1 MTSARNTETETET
14 ETYDLSEGA
23 TFGAGGTEP
32 YAAAL
37 RRSHSNVLYLHE
49 TDDGATDDRQI
60 GGSERRGA
68 APMDVSRWHADAD
81 VADLSLLRSVTG
93 PVLDIG
99 CGPGRMVRAAM
110 DLGIEALGIDVSP
123 TAIEVATESGLSVL
137 LGSVFEA
144 LPLEGKWQT
153 TLLVD
158 GNIGIGGDVTA
169 MLARCDELIAAD
181 GEIVV
186 ETHPDAARDRTYT
199 GRLVDTHGR
208 QSDPFPWA
216 EIGVDALIACAA
228 AIGLASRQVWQL
240 DGRTFCRLARQRHP
254 KSPNAS

>member
-1 MTSARNTETETET
+1 MTRAGNTEIDDTAER
-14 ETYDLSEGA
+14 A

-49 TDDGATDDRQI
+49 ADEGDTVRSQV
-60 GGSERRGA
+60 GGGENGGA

-81 VADLSLLRSVTG
+81 AADLSLLRSVTG

-137 LGSVFEA
+137 LGSVFEE
-144 LPLEGKWQT
+144 LPLEGQWQT
-153 TLLVD
+153 ALLVD

-169 MLARCDELIAAD
+169 MLARCDELLAVD

-216 EIGVDALIACAA
+216 EIGVDSLIARAA
-228 AIGLASRQVWQL
+228 TIGLASRRVWQL
-240 DGRTFCRLARQRHP
+240 DGRTFCRLAREQHP
-254 KSPNAS
+254 NSLNAS

>member
-1 MTSARNTETETET
+1 MNPTSDTETDDT
-14 ETYDLSEGA
+14 DEGA
-23 TFGAGGTEP
+23 TFGAGGSEP

-49 TDDGATDDRQI
+49 ADDEATDSSQTGSDDTDN
-60 GGSERRGA
+60 GGAS
-68 APMDVSRWHADAD
+68 PMDVSRWHADAD
-81 VADLSLLRSVTG
+81 AADLSLLRSVTG

-137 LGSVFEA
+137 LGSVFEE
-144 LPLEGKWQT
+144 LPLEGRWQT

-158 GNIGIGGDVTA
+158 GNIGIGGDATA
-169 MLARCDELIAAD
+169 MLARCDELLAAD

-208 QSDPFPWA
+208 KSDPFPWA
-216 EIGVDALIACAA
+216 EIGVDSLIVRAA
-228 AIGLASRQVWQL
+228 ALGLASRRVWER
-240 DGRTFCRLARQRHP
+240 DGRTFCRLAREQHP
-254 KSPNAS
+254 NPLNAS

>member
-1 MTSARNTETETET
+1 MNRARNTET
-14 ETYDLSEGA
+14 DDIAEGT
-23 TFGAGGTEP
+23 TFGAGGSEP

-49 TDDGATDDRQI
+49 TDDGETDPSQI
-60 GGSERRGA
+60 GGGDNCSA
-68 APMDVSRWHADAD
+68 APMDVSRWHAAADA
-81 VADLSLLRSVTG
+81 ADLSLLRSVTG

-123 TAIEVATESGLSVL
+123 TAVEVATESGLSVL
-137 LGSVFEA
+137 LGSVFEE
-144 LPLEGKWQT
+144 LPLEGQWQT
-153 TLLVD
+153 ALLVD
-158 GNIGIGGDVTA
+158 CNIGIGGDVTA
-169 MLARCDELIAAD
+169 LLARCAELLATD

-208 QSDPFPWA
+208 QSDPFRWA
-216 EIGVDALIACAA
+216 ETGVDSLIARAA
-228 AIGLASRQVWQL
+228 AIGLASRQLWQL
-240 DGRTFCRLARQRHP
+240 DGRTFCRLAREGHP
-254 KSPNAS
+254 NRPNAS

>member
-1 MTSARNTETETET
+1 MTRARSTET
-14 ETYDLSEGA
+14 DAADAA
-23 TFGAGGTEP
+23 TFGSGGTEP

-49 TDDGATDDRQI
+49 ADDTGPGQP
-60 GGSERRGA
+60 GGA

-81 VADLSLLRSVTG
+81 AADLSLLRSVTG

-123 TAIEVATESGLSVL
+123 TAIDVATESGLSVL
-137 LGSVFEA
+137 LGSVFEE
-144 LPLEGKWQT
+144 LPLEGRWQT

-158 GNIGIGGDVTA
+158 GNIGIGGDASA
-169 MLARCDELIAAD
+169 MLARCAELLAAD

-186 ETHPDAARDRTYT
+186 ETHPDPERDRTYT

-216 EIGVDALIACAA
+216 EIGVNSLIARAM
-228 AIGLASRQVWQL
+228 AIGLGSRQVWQL
-240 DGRTFCRLARQRHP
+240 DGRTFCRLARGGHP
-254 KSPNAS
+254 KPPNAS